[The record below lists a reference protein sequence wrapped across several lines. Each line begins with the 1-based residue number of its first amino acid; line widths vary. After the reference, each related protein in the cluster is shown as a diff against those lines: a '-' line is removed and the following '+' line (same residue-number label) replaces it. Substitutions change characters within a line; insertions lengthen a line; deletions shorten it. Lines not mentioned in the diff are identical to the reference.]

1 MGFLSDDGI
10 FGRIFGFLGKLI
22 ALNLL
27 WIVCSLPVVTAGAST
42 TALFYCTLRLHK
54 DGEVRVLRDFFKS
67 FRQNFRQ
74 STIVWTLLAVVAA
87 VIYLEKES
95 IATMPGSM
103 PQIFM
108 LVIAAV
114 CIPLVLVALYI
125 FPVIA
130 AFENKITVLFTNAF
144 CFALKNIG
152 FALLV
157 AVITILPMF
166 MTLVD
171 AKMFPVYLF
180 IWLMCGFSLTACAD
194 AWFMWKLF
202 RPYLTDRNEVKT
214 TEIERT
220 AYEMDNI

>member
-27 WIVCSLPVVTAGAST
+27 WMVCSLPVVTAGAST
-42 TALFYCTLRLHK
+42 TALFYCVLKLHK
-54 DGEVRVLRDFFKS
+54 DKDVRIFRDFFKS
-67 FRQNFRQ
+67 FKQNFRQ
-74 STIVWTLLAVVAA
+74 STMVWGLAAAAA
-87 VIYLEKES
+87 VLIYMEKES

-114 CIPLVLVALYI
+114 CIPLVLILLYI
-125 FPVIA
+125 FPTIA
-130 AFENKITVLFTNAF
+130 AFENKTKTLITNAF
-144 CFALKNIG
+144 YFAVKKPG
-152 FALLV
+152 YALIV

-171 AKMFPVYLF
+171 AKMFPIYLF
-180 IWLMCGFSLTACAD
+180 IWLTCGFSLTAYCD
-194 AWFMWKLF
+194 AWFMWRLF
-202 RPYLTDRNEVKT
+202 KPYFKEEETKSLPEETRTDQY
-214 TEIERT
+214 
-220 AYEMDNI
+220 AF